1 MSDNL
6 PDDKCHIPFY
16 STVGK
21 KICNLWPFF
30 VMEKKSNFVQDR
42 IFSIFWWGFYVFLF
56 ANEKRLQ

>member
-42 IFSIFWWGFYVFLF
+42 IFFHLLVGILRFFIC
-56 ANEKRLQ
+56 K